1 MGLGNNLRN
10 ARLKAGLTPE
20 QLAER
25 VCITR
30 PALIKYEDGQAI
42 PNLVTGIKL
51 ADALNVNVYDLL
63 RDGETRT
70 EAKDDDA

>member
-10 ARLKAGLTPE
+10 ARLRAGLTPE
-20 QLAER
+20 QLAEK
-25 VCITR
+25 VSITR

-51 ADALNVNVYDLL
+51 ADALKISVYDLL
-63 RDGETRT
+63 KDGEGNAA
-70 EAKDDDA
+70 ES

>member
-10 ARLKAGLTPE
+10 ARLTAGLTPE
-20 QLAER
+20 QLADL
-25 VCITR
+25 VSISR

-51 ADALNVNVYDLL
+51 ANVLNISVYDLIS
-63 RDGETRT
+63 DGETGKNGRQ
-70 EAKDDDA
+70 

>member
-20 QLAER
+20 QLADR
-25 VCITR
+25 VSISR

-42 PNLVTGIKL
+42 PNLITGIKL
-51 ADALNVNVYDLL
+51 ANALNISVYDLIS
-63 RDGETRT
+63 DGETGKTSRQ
-70 EAKDDDA
+70 